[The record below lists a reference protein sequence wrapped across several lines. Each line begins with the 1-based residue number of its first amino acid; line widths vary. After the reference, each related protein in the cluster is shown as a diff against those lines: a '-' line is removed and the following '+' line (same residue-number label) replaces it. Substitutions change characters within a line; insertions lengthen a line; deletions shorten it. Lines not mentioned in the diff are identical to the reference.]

1 MIIEIAGTTIRRM
14 EPVKI
19 QKRPKLFLSTTPRS
33 TFTLGNARIGGKV
46 RSRIQL
52 QQHLIEQTGDILA
65 VRPNDPN
72 PGEDSLDGLNES
84 RIRRCIRLDGVT
96 QSLNGRILPDQAL
109 VAPRHL
115 IQFTVVHTDGSRS
128 NRRN

>member
-1 MIIEIAGTTIRRM
+1 MIIQIAGTTIQCM

-19 QKRPKLFLSTTPRS
+19 QKRLKLSLSTTPRS

-52 QQHLIEQTGDILA
+52 QQHMIEQTGEILA
-65 VRPNDPN
+65 IRPNNAN
-72 PGEDSLDGLNES
+72 PDEDSLDGLNES

-96 QSLNGRILPDQAL
+96 QPLNGHIFPD
-109 VAPRHL
+109 
-115 IQFTVVHTDGSRS
+115 
-128 NRRN
+128 